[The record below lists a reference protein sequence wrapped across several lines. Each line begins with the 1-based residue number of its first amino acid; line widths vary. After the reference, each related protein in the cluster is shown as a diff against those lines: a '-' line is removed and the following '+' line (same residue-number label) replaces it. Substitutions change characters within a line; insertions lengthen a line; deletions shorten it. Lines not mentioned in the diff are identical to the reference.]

1 MASSLKVSTVNV
13 CMSRK
18 EGRDYIGEA
27 SDGQQVL
34 DALEACILPCLECN
48 DFRNQTVT

>member
-13 CMSRK
+13 CMSLK
-18 EGRDYIGEA
+18 EGRDSIGEA
-27 SDGQQVL
+27 SDVL

-48 DFRNQTVT
+48 NFRNQTVT